1 MLLGFYSLLGII
13 ILMGLPIWDIVST
26 HNKMF
31 RLVPGKLVSP
41 PLGYCPNYLFFLRDT
56 ASI

>member
-1 MLLGFYSLLGII
+1 MLLGFCSLLGII
-13 ILMGLPIWDIVST
+13 IPIALLIWVIVST

-31 RLVPGKLVSP
+31 RLVPGKLVSL
-41 PLGYCPNYLFFLRDT
+41 PLGYCPNSLFFLRDT